1 MVMLEDQQ
9 VPDYYHPVFLIDL
22 DGVSQGGP
30 GSTQPS
36 SFPWLAAV
44 ETLQRKQNLTRL
56 APKGRLIAAQ
66 PVEGIGRQ
74 VGQANK
80 GACEVVR
87 SVSKLPDRW

>member
-56 APKGRLIAAQ
+56 APQRRLIAAQ
-66 PVEGIGRQ
+66 PVKGTGWQ

-80 GACEVVR
+80 GPCEIVGWICR
-87 SVSKLPDRW
+87 LYG